1 LNIIE
6 RAKML
11 IVQPRREWEVIL
23 AETHTVQDLYTNYV
37 MILAAI
43 PAVSYFIGFSLVG
56 PTFLGVGYRVPIA
69 HGVAHMIS
77 LYVLTLGFVYFL
89 AALIDWFAPKFG
101 GESNFIESFKIAAF
115 APTPAW
121 LAGIAYLVPDFS
133 ILTLL
138 GLYSLY
144 LLYTG
149 MPILK
154 RVSEDK
160 AIPLA
165 AIVMI
170 AALFLGVI
178 VNALPALMIPTSVR
192 GF

>member
-1 LNIIE
+1 
-6 RAKML
+6 
-11 IVQPRREWEVIL
+11 
-23 AETHTVQDLYTNYV
+23 VQDLYIGYV

-43 PAVSYFIGFSLVG
+43 PAVCYFIGFSLVG

-77 LYVLTLGFVYFL
+77 LYVLTLGFVYAL
-89 AALIDWFAPKFG
+89 ATFIDSFAPKFG
-101 GESNFIESFKIAAF
+101 GERNFIQSFKIAAF

-121 LAGIAYLVPDFS
+121 LAGIFYLIPDFS

-138 GLYSLY
+138 GLCSLH

-149 MPILK
+149 VPLLK

-160 AIPLA
+160 GIALV

-170 AALFLGVI
+170 AALFLGVM
-178 VNALPALMIPTSVR
+178 VNALPALMIPATVR